1 MSRVAPENAS
11 LPDANVPVGSAQSR
25 QPASRPINWAAEL
38 IILAALLLV
47 GTGLFAGMVSI
58 LERKKTL
65 NNVMLGLGLFANIVA
80 LLFGGLIL
88 LKSKFMKGVIVLV
101 CCTMTVYV
109 VWTGLEFMNAE
120 EEKKNQPSGQQGAT

>member
-1 MSRVAPENAS
+1 M
-11 LPDANVPVGSAQSR
+11 
-25 QPASRPINWAAEL
+25 
-38 IILAALLLV
+38 
-47 GTGLFAGMVSI
+47 
-58 LERKKTL
+58 ERKKTL

-88 LKSKFMKGVIVLV
+88 LKSKFLKGVIVLV

-120 EEKKNQPSGQQGAT
+120 EEKTDQPSGQQGAT

>member
-1 MSRVAPENAS
+1 
-11 LPDANVPVGSAQSR
+11 
-25 QPASRPINWAAEL
+25 
-38 IILAALLLV
+38 
-47 GTGLFAGMVSI
+47 
-58 LERKKTL
+58 
-65 NNVMLGLGLFANIVA
+65 MLGLGLFANIVA